1 MRIVALATQKGG
13 TGKTM
18 LACSLAVAAMER
30 GLRAG
35 ILDADPQAT
44 AQAWYRLREA
54 EGPDVAGVEAAEI
67 AAVAAAA
74 GGRYDLLVID
84 TAGQASAANAALR
97 AADLCIV
104 PCRPAPADI
113 LAAPVVAEAARKLGK
128 PAAFVLSQTPPR
140 GRRAHEAAEAL
151 SGSGTVAPVRIV
163 SRVAFADAFGLGL
176 GVTEYEPRGKAAAEI
191 RALWQWIDKE
201 TETR

>member
-1 MRIVALATQKGG
+1 MRIVVLATQKGG
-13 TGKTM
+13 TGKTT

-44 AQAWYRLREA
+44 AQAWYRLRDA
-54 EGPDVAGVEAAEI
+54 EGPDVAGVEPAEI
-67 AAVAAAA
+67 PAVATA
-74 GGRYDLLVID
+74 GGRYDLLMID

-113 LAAPVVAEAARKLGK
+113 LAAPVVADAARKLGK
-128 PAAFVLSQTPPR
+128 SLAFVLSQTPPR
-140 GRRAHEAAEAL
+140 GGRAREAAEAL
-151 SGSGTVAPVRIV
+151 SGSGTVAPVQIV
-163 SRVAFADAFGLGL
+163 SRIAFADAFGLGL

-191 RALWQWIDKE
+191 RALWEWIDKE
-201 TETR
+201 TR